1 LRHNEILE
9 FSRVEYHGAIRAE
22 DLHNHAAF
30 NADNPIWLGFDCI
43 SVIHADLD
51 IAEISLANLD
61 GVFNAHRQ
69 AVRAAW
75 SHVHA
80 PLRLDL
86 RERRWSAFAR
96 SLARQTHPAGQIS
109 KIHGFPFVF
118 VARAI
123 LRQPAPTGN
132 PANRGLNRPRRSWL
146 CPSP

>member
-1 LRHNEILE
+1 LPIVLRHNEILE

-69 AVRAAW
+69 AVRAARV
-75 SHVHA
+75 SCSCAA
-80 PLRLDL
+80 P
-86 RERRWSAFAR
+86 AGFAR
-96 SLARQTHPAGQIS
+96 TPLVS
-109 KIHGFPFVF
+109 V
-118 VARAI
+118 
-123 LRQPAPTGN
+123 
-132 PANRGLNRPRRSWL
+132 
-146 CPSP
+146 C